1 MSILEYKNLTLSYK
15 DSETLH
21 HADLIIPEN
30 KITVIVGQS
39 GSGKSTLL
47 KATIGLLNEDA
58 FIEEGDILFKGESL
72 LHQDLS
78 KYRGKKIGMIFQ
90 NPLTYLDGFRTIEYH
105 FYETL
110 HYHFNYSK
118 ETSNEIAISYLKLMG
133 LDETILEKYPYELS
147 GGMGQRVMIAL
158 VLCLEPEI
166 ILADEPTSNLD
177 VVCQKEIL
185 DLILSLKKKTTFV
198 FVTHNIQVAKYLG
211 DQLVVIKDGH
221 IIEQGVKDELFS
233 NPKHEYTQRLVMKG
247 KENGFIESK

>member
-1 MSILEYKNLTLSYK
+1 MSVLEYKNLTLAYK
-15 DSETLH
+15 NHETLH
-21 HADLIIPEN
+21 HINLTIPKNE
-30 KITVIVGQS
+30 ITVIVGQS

-47 KATIGLLNEDA
+47 KATISLLSEDA
-58 FIEEGDILFKGESL
+58 RLVEGDILFKGQSL
-72 LHQDLS
+72 RNEDLNN
-78 KYRGKKIGMIFQ
+78 YRGKKIGMIFQ
-90 NPLTYLDGFRTIEYH
+90 NPLTYFDDFHNVEYH

-110 HYHFNYSK
+110 HYHFNYTKEKSK
-118 ETSNEIAISYLKLMG
+118 EIAISYLKQMG
-133 LDETILEKYPYELS
+133 LDESILQKYPYELS

-158 VLCLEPEI
+158 VLCLEPEL

-185 DLILSLKKKTTFV
+185 DLILSLKKQTTFV

-221 IIEQGVKDELFS
+221 IIEQGLKDELFN

-247 KENGFIESK
+247 K